1 MSLTLKDLRK
11 LVIKEMKNEQSVL
24 IEYPIVGQEQTG
36 DYTKDPNEYGAELAR
51 RSLYHMGAQA
61 QQLHDMMQVD
71 EEMDPRHEADIAKA
85 AKLLEKVF
93 KILTYSKEHPEGR

>member
-36 DYTKDPNEYGAELAR
+36 DYTKDPNAYTTQTQFCD
-51 RSLYHMGAQA
+51 Y
-61 QQLHDMMQVD
+61 
-71 EEMDPRHEADIAKA
+71 K
-85 AKLLEKVF
+85 
-93 KILTYSKEHPEGR
+93 